1 MNITPNTPHDP
12 HDPHQHPA
20 FSLPPDD
27 ALESLVN
34 EVIDAES
41 AGREALAL
49 TLIRRGVAE
58 FPGFGAR
65 LASTRA
71 ALKGL
76 RSPVFVPDQRA
87 EVLVEVHTLRPF
99 LSKVERRRV
108 SASRLAI
115 AAGVVLTATVLTL
128 FQGSYPGLSPEQPA
142 PVGTLVD
149 ASRADA
155 SASVQSLAGAVAEF
169 KQGLAGPVST
179 VLNPGEGART
189 PDAPLSL
196 GSIAPYDFDPR
207 EPSALR
213 LGPALVPPRGPAIA
227 AVPAST
233 PEAPLRRLD
242 DRPLMLLDPA
252 EATASVRTLPWP
264 ELYIDADGVVL
275 FTHPLPPRKAA
286 PVGVLQ
292 K

>member
-1 MNITPNTPHDP
+1 MSGSPHN
-12 HDPHQHPA
+12 PHQHPA

-27 ALESLVN
+27 AMESLVN

-41 AGREALAL
+41 SGREALAL

-65 LASTRA
+65 LASMRA

-76 RSPVFVPDQRA
+76 RSPVFVPDQRT
-87 EVLVEVHTLRPF
+87 EVLTEVHTLRPF
-99 LSKVERRRV
+99 LTRRERRRV

-115 AAGVVLTATVLTL
+115 AAGVVLTATVLTVL
-128 FQGSYPGLSPEQPA
+128 QGTYPGLAPEQPA

-155 SASVQSLAGAVAEF
+155 SASVQSLAGVVAEF

-179 VLNPGEGART
+179 VLNPGEAART

-196 GSIAPYDFDPR
+196 GSIAPYDFD
-207 EPSALR
+207 SLR
-213 LGPALVPPRGPAIA
+213 LAPAVQVPRGPAIA

-233 PEAPLRRLD
+233 PEAAPLRRLND
-242 DRPLMLLDPA
+242 LPLMLLD
-252 EATASVRTLPWP
+252 ETGATASVRTLPWP
-264 ELYIDADGVVL
+264 ELYVDADGVVL
-275 FTHPLPPRKAA
+275 FAHPLQPRTAA
-286 PVGVLQ
+286 PIGVLR